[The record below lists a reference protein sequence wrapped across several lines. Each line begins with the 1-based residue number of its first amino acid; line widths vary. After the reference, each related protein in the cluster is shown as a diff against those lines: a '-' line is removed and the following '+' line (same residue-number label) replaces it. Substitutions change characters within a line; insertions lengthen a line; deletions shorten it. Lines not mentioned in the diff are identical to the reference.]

1 MSQYQLIA
9 LDMDGTLLNS
19 RKEISAGNLKAI
31 EKASTAGKAVV
42 LSTGRCRP
50 ELKEFYDR
58 IPGLRY
64 LDCSSGA
71 MIYDLQEK
79 KVLYSCCLDTELV
92 KKLIQLGRMEEAM
105 LHLMGEEAVVERDQ
119 MAHMERYGMKIYQPM
134 YEAVMTPCEDAYQF
148 FCEHPMPI
156 EKFNLYHKSVESRER
171 TKERIKKAGY
181 PVTVADAESGSLE
194 ITALGTDKGT
204 GLLKLCEALEIS
216 VSQTIAVGDADN
228 DISILKTAGLDVAMG
243 NADPHVKEIADVVT
257 ADCDHD
263 GCAEIIYNYLLG

>member
-19 RKEISAGNLKAI
+19 RKEISAGNLAAI
-31 EKASTAGKAVV
+31 KQASAAGKAVV

-50 ELKEFYDR
+50 ELREFYDR

-79 KVLYSCCLDTELV
+79 KALYSCCLDTELV
-92 KKLIQLGRMEEAM
+92 KKLIQLGREEDAM
-105 LHLMGEEAVVERDQ
+105 LQLMGEKAVVERDQ

-134 YEAVMTPCEDAYQF
+134 YEAVMTICDDAYQF
-148 FCEHPMPI
+148 FCEHPMAV
-156 EKFNLYHKSVESRER
+156 EKFNLYHKNAASRER

-181 PVTVADAESGSLE
+181 PVTMADAESSSLE
-194 ITALGTDKGT
+194 ITASGTDKGT
-204 GLLKLCEALEIS
+204 GLLKLCEALGIP

-228 DISILKTAGLDVAMG
+228 DISILKTAGLAVAMG